1 MLILPFFRE
10 IDWKHPPF
18 ITLII
23 ILINVFV
30 FLVIQSG
37 DDARFKKAAEYYLDS
52 DLPRIEYPFYAT
64 YLKQNDQN
72 NRYDELFTAEPEDHA
87 QEHDPRI
94 YSALERDD
102 GFQKLLKMG
111 NVINKNNNDYT
122 IWKAQREQYKQYTDE
137 VVSSYYSFSPAE
149 PRAVSLFTHMFLH
162 GGVMHL
168 LGNMVVLFIVGFT
181 VEIILGWRMY
191 SLAYVIGGL
200 CAVGFYWLI
209 HPDSQGMLGASGAI
223 SGVMGI
229 YAALFGLRRINFF
242 YFVFIYMGVFKAP
255 ALLILVIWLL
265 NELLQFYASPESHIA
280 YMAHFGGL
288 LGGAVIGFLNR
299 YFNKSIDLDYME
311 TPQLQEQQA
320 AEFERGIGLMRSMK
334 FEPARRVFRQ
344 LLKDNPTDLEVLPHM
359 YTVSKTA
366 PESEDYH
373 QTASTILQICI
384 DSNQGHSLANQVFND
399 YIRLAKPG
407 PRLNAQ
413 TCLKLAARFTR
424 AGFMDTVEKIIRIL
438 LPKSAQISGLA
449 PLLSQ
454 IGSAYEQQNNLDKA
468 KQYYQMVLKYFPIS
482 DEAKNIVKKNKI

>member
-1 MLILPFFRE
+1 MLILPFFRA

-18 ITLII
+18 ITLAI

-30 FLVIQSG
+30 FVVIQSG
-37 DDARFKKAAEYYLDS
+37 DGARFEKAAKYYLGS
-52 DLPRIEYPFYAT
+52 DLPQIEYPLYAS
-64 YLKQNDQN
+64 YLQQSDQND
-72 NRYDELFTAEPEDHA
+72 RYKELFTVESEEHA
-87 QEHDPRI
+87 QEQDQKI
-94 YSALERDD
+94 YFALETDD
-102 GFQKLLKMG
+102 GFQKLLRTG
-111 NVINKNNNDYT
+111 DVINENNNDYAT
-122 IWKAQREQYKQYTDE
+122 WKAQREQYTQYTDAIAT
-137 VVSSYYSFSPAE
+137 SYYSFSPAE

-162 GGVMHL
+162 GGIMHL
-168 LGNMVVLFIVGFT
+168 FGNMVVLFIVGFT

-191 SLAYVIGGL
+191 SLAYVIGGF

-223 SGVMGI
+223 SGVMGM
-229 YAALFGLRRINFF
+229 YAALFGLRKINFF
-242 YFVFIYMGVFKAP
+242 YFVFVYMGVFRAP
-255 ALLILVIWLL
+255 ALLVLVIWLL
-265 NELLQFYASPESHIA
+265 NEFLQFYTAPESRIA

-288 LGGAVIGFLNR
+288 LGGAVIGFANR

-311 TPQLQEQQA
+311 KPQQQEQQA
-320 AEFERGIGLMRSMK
+320 AEYERGVGLMRSMK

-359 YTVSKTA
+359 YTVSKTV

-413 TCLKLAARFTR
+413 TCLKLASRFTS

-438 LPKSAQISGLA
+438 LPKAAQIPGLA
-449 PLLSQ
+449 SLFSQ
-454 IGSAYEQQNNLDKA
+454 VGYAYEQQKNADKA
-468 KQYYQMVLKYFPIS
+468 KQYYKMVLTYFPKS
-482 DEAKNIVKKNKI
+482 DEANRIVKKNKV